1 MGRGLRSRKLMNIA
15 NRIARGVGTKTVAQ
29 PPVFF
34 VVISWKFRLPAFP
47 HLFNEKF
54 MTVIVLFN
62 ELKENEQNVTYF

>member
-34 VVISWKFRLPAFP
+34 VVISWSSVDSAGAGDS
-47 HLFNEKF
+47 
-54 MTVIVLFN
+54 VDGG
-62 ELKENEQNVTYF
+62 